1 MPRYRVVGNNEV
13 LGHEPG
19 ESFEADLD
27 AVQERRLIAGGHI
40 VRVGRSKSPVAHNGG
55 QHRHLTPPPDDQGAP
70 DDRARSEGA
79 PDDPREGSDT

>member
-13 LGHEPG
+13 LDHEPG
-19 ESFEADLD
+19 ESFEAVLD

-40 VRVGRSKSPVAHNGG
+40 ARVGRSKSPVAHNGVNIG
-55 QHRHLTPPPDDQGAP
+55 ISPPPPDEPGAP

-79 PDDPREGSDT
+79 PDDPQEGSDA